1 MALARRVVGDRRLGG
16 RAALERELRHRRT
29 GTEKS
34 VQLEPAPLEA
44 GTNTWE
50 ARGEARIGTVGRRC
64 RRARREGRPSPR
76 RRPRGDAERLR
87 GTRCSPRGKPARQPR
102 RALRDRPLLAL
113 GGPPAPASRP
123 AGSIAAGTG
132 RLRARRHQ
140 DLLLV
145 TSADLPL
152 VHHIFLPADDVQKRP
167 YTSSLPYRAGADTFL
182 VGALP
187 NADSARPEGKDGLDR
202 LDRAAAWDCASI
214 SRSHPSSGGL
224 AP

>member
-1 MALARRVVGDRRLGG
+1 MLSVSGAPAAP
-16 RAALERELRHRRT
+16 RAASLLANPGEHFAIVRFSR
-29 GTEKS
+29 S
-34 VQLEPAPLEA
+34 VGLP
-44 GTNTWE
+44 
-50 ARGEARIGTVGRRC
+50 
-64 RRARREGRPSPR
+64 
-76 RRPRGDAERLR
+76 
-87 GTRCSPRGKPARQPR
+87 
-102 RALRDRPLLAL
+102 RPLPDLL
-113 GGPPAPASRP
+113 GLSLRVPDVYGP
-123 AGSIAAGTG
+123 G
-132 RLRARRHQ
+132 RHQ